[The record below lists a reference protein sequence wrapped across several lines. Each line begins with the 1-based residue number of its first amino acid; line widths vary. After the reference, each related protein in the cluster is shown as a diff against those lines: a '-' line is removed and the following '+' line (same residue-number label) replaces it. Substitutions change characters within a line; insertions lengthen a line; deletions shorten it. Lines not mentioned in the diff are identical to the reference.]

1 MAKKFASTERFLKP
15 DPKFGSRTIAKFVNS
30 VMKQGKKTTAR
41 RVVYAALEE
50 VAKKLPSKR
59 RDEVFAQAINNLK
72 PVVEVRSKRVGGAQL
87 PGSDR
92 SQAQSPAIARLPLD
106 SRRLPRPSGSSARR
120 VRLADEIVAAY
131 KNEGA
136 AISIRE
142 NTHKMAEANK
152 MNAHLAW

>member
-50 VAKKLPSKR
+50 VAKKLPEQKA
-59 RDEVFAQAINNLK
+59 DEVFAQAINNLK
-72 PVVEVRSKRVGGAQL
+72 PVVEVRSKRVGGANYQVPIEVKRNRQQSL
-87 PGSDR
+87 AFRWILDVCRDRPG
-92 SQAQSPAIARLPLD
+92 
-106 SRRLPRPSGSSARR
+106 RPMA

>member
-1 MAKKFASTERFLKP
+1 SLAFRWILDVCRDRPGRPMA
-15 DPKFGSRTIAKFVNS
+15 
-30 VMKQGKKTTAR
+30 
-41 RVVYAALEE
+41 
-50 VAKKLPSKR
+50 
-59 RDEVFAQAINNLK
+59 
-72 PVVEVRSKRVGGAQL
+72 
-87 PGSDR
+87 
-92 SQAQSPAIARLPLD
+92 
-106 SRRLPRPSGSSARR
+106 

>member
-15 DPKFGSRTIAKFVNS
+15 DPKFGSRLISKFVNS

-41 RVVYAALEE
+41 RVVYAALET
-50 VAKKLPSKR
+50 VTKKLPDQKA
-59 RDEVFAQAINNLK
+59 DEVFAQAVNNLK
-72 PVVEVRSKRVGGAQL
+72 PVVEVRSKRVGGANYQVPIEVKRSRQQSL
-87 PGSDR
+87 AFRWILDVCRDRPG
-92 SQAQSPAIARLPLD
+92 
-106 SRRLPRPSGSSARR
+106 RPMS
-120 VRLADEIVAAY
+120 VRLADEILAAY

>member
-50 VAKKLPSKR
+50 VAKKLPEQKA
-59 RDEVFAQAINNLK
+59 DEVFAQAINNLK
-72 PVVEVRSKRVGGAQL
+72 PVVEVRSKRVGGANYQVPIEVKRNRQQSL
-87 PGSDR
+87 AFRWILDVCRDRPG
-92 SQAQSPAIARLPLD
+92 
-106 SRRLPRPSGSSARR
+106 RPMA

-152 MNAHLAW
+152 MNAHLAS

>member
-50 VAKKLPSKR
+50 VAKKLPEQKA
-59 RDEVFAQAINNLK
+59 DEVFAQAINNLK
-72 PVVEVRSKRVGGAQL
+72 PVVEVRSKRVGGANYQVPIEVKRNRQQSL
-87 PGSDR
+87 AFRWILDVCRDRPG
-92 SQAQSPAIARLPLD
+92 
-106 SRRLPRPSGSSARR
+106 RPMA

-136 AISIRE
+136 AISI
-142 NTHKMAEANK
+142 
-152 MNAHLAW
+152 